1 MYIPQGEKQNWK
13 LKQALNVENGE
24 EKKLMWW
31 CAWSTYEKE
40 FKDTLNVLGKVDED
54 STGDLLHFPVIK

>member
-24 EKKLMWW
+24 EKKLIM
-31 CAWSTYEKE
+31 
-40 FKDTLNVLGKVDED
+40 
-54 STGDLLHFPVIK
+54 